1 MKRKLCSVLLALC
14 MVLTLL
20 PVSAMAEGGTATSL
34 PDAVDGVIT
43 LTEDVELT
51 NGLNYTTDVTIV
63 LNGHT
68 ITRTNGQ
75 KTALMIT
82 NGATMTIDGSVAGS
96 AINGTI
102 VVGYSTP
109 SVTNGKLII
118 NGGTYTATVNDD
130 CVVQTNGLCD
140 NCEITATNATFNSTD
155 DTFYLAG
162 NGTYRLENCEVNGYT
177 GIYMKSG
184 SLTLTNTTIKAT
196 GEYAAPVAN
205 GNGAS
210 STGDGI
216 ILDAKNGYKGNI
228 NLSINGGSISSDN
241 AYAIR
246 ETYTDSTATATHSIT
261 VNGGT
266 YTSSKDA
273 INVSEYFKKAVASGV
288 SSISISGGTFSDL
301 SALDY
306 LAEGATVTVK
316 LAADTTK
323 DVTIPANTTVT
334 LDLAGHKIVNSATA
348 QDKEVAEASRKHTIT
363 NKGTLTILDS
373 VGGGVVDNVSH
384 GRAALYNAGTIVEIK
399 GGKFTR
405 SVDNSTDATSAKG
418 NSWYVIYNA
427 EGANITKI
435 SSGEFLALGHF
446 SSLFCNSG
454 TINEISG
461 GTFTQDGFIA
471 FKNQGTV
478 NKISGGTFSSES
490 ESCIQNWGTI
500 GEISDGTITAGR
512 IGIWNFSSD
521 TYKSA
526 GTISRITGG
535 NISGTTAAIRL
546 NDYDTDYK
554 DSDKNVTGPST
565 VNKANASISA
575 GNFSGALEVNAH
587 TVLTITGG
595 TYSVDPSAYV
605 VPGYVASYNGSTYTV
620 YYPVPVTP
628 GNTSSSTTKNP
639 DGSTT
644 TTTTDKTTGTVT
656 ETTVEAVLKARDGAT
671 IEDVAALRD
680 IINKEGDEA
689 YTTGADNALTWENSG
704 NAITYE
710 GKSDAAL
717 PVTTRVTYYL
727 NGVETAPADLAGQS
741 GRVRIRFDYTN
752 HTRETVTVDGQEY
765 TVCVPF
771 TAITAVILDGDKFSN
786 IEADNGKVME
796 LDGTTAVLG
805 TAIPGLADSL
815 RLTEFE
821 PLEDTEIPAYFEVSA
836 DVTDFSLDFTATILT
851 PSALDDLD
859 TGDLSDLDDLSET
872 LDDLT
877 GAVDELADGTGA
889 LADGVQALY
898 DGFHEYANGVQGLNE
913 GAEAL
918 ADGLTQL
925 YDSGTALVDGANA
938 LRDGLSAVSG
948 AVGGM
953 TSGDTGSNDEM
964 MAQLNEQL
972 APVISNYGTTVVTD
986 TVTDAD
992 LLASLTAAGLT
1003 GEQQQAVLG
1012 AVGAAMGKALQ
1023 NDTPAM
1029 VQGVAGTVSGVL
1041 MGQLGS
1047 GISQLQTGLDQLASG
1062 SAELARGAD
1071 TYVKAV
1077 GQVSQGADA
1086 LAEGS
1091 AKLDDASD
1099 AMYEG
1104 LAELHD
1110 GAAELHDGVQEF
1122 SDKNTDDLSDD
1133 LGGDLRNV
1141 VRRLKAVQQ
1150 AGKYYQ
1156 TFSGLHNGDTGS
1168 VKFIVETAEIKK

>member
-1 MKRKLCSVLLALC
+1 MKKTIPILLSAAL
-14 MVLTLL
+14 LL
-20 PVSAMAEGGTATSL
+20 SACGQAAGTAETTSA
-34 PDAVDGVIT
+34 DAPAAV
-43 LTEDVELT
+43 TET
-51 NGLNYTTDVTIV
+51 
-63 LNGHT
+63 
-68 ITRTNGQ
+68 
-75 KTALMIT
+75 
-82 NGATMTIDGSVAGS
+82 
-96 AINGTI
+96 
-102 VVGYSTP
+102 
-109 SVTNGKLII
+109 
-118 NGGTYTATVNDD
+118 
-130 CVVQTNGLCD
+130 
-140 NCEITATNATFNSTD
+140 
-155 DTFYLAG
+155 
-162 NGTYRLENCEVNGYT
+162 
-177 GIYMKSG
+177 
-184 SLTLTNTTIKAT
+184 
-196 GEYAAPVAN
+196 
-205 GNGAS
+205 
-210 STGDGI
+210 
-216 ILDAKNGYKGNI
+216 
-228 NLSINGGSISSDN
+228 
-241 AYAIR
+241 
-246 ETYTDSTATATHSIT
+246 
-261 VNGGT
+261 
-266 YTSSKDA
+266 
-273 INVSEYFKKAVASGV
+273 
-288 SSISISGGTFSDL
+288 
-301 SALDY
+301 
-306 LAEGATVTVK
+306 
-316 LAADTTK
+316 
-323 DVTIPANTTVT
+323 
-334 LDLAGHKIVNSATA
+334 TA
-348 QDKEVAEASRKHTIT
+348 QTSAPKTT
-363 NKGTLTILDS
+363 P
-373 VGGGVVDNVSH
+373 GGVD
-384 GRAALYNAGTIVEIK
+384 K
-399 GGKFTR
+399 
-405 SVDNSTDATSAKG
+405 
-418 NSWYVIYNA
+418 A
-427 EGANITKI
+427 E
-435 SSGEFLALGHF
+435 
-446 SSLFCNSG
+446 
-454 TINEISG
+454 
-461 GTFTQDGFIA
+461 
-471 FKNQGTV
+471 
-478 NKISGGTFSSES
+478 
-490 ESCIQNWGTI
+490 
-500 GEISDGTITAGR
+500 
-512 IGIWNFSSD
+512 
-521 TYKSA
+521 
-526 GTISRITGG
+526 
-535 NISGTTAAIRL
+535 
-546 NDYDTDYK
+546 
-554 DSDKNVTGPST
+554 
-565 VNKANASISA
+565 
-575 GNFSGALEVNAH
+575 
-587 TVLTITGG
+587 
-595 TYSVDPSAYV
+595 
-605 VPGYVASYNGSTYTV
+605 TV
-620 YYPVPVTP
+620 YA
-628 GNTSSSTTKNP
+628 KA
-639 DGSTT
+639 DA
-644 TTTTDKTTGTVT
+644 DGTVT

-717 PVTTRVTYYL
+717 PVTTQVTYYL

-771 TAITAVILDGDKFSN
+771 TTITAVILDGDKFSN
-786 IEADNGKVME
+786 IETDNGKVME

-805 TAIPGLADSL
+805 TAMPGLADSL

-821 PLEDTEIPAYFEVSA
+821 PLDDTEIPAYFEVSA

-859 TGDLSDLDDLSET
+859 TGDLSDLDDLSDT

-877 GAVDELADGTGA
+877 DAADELADGTGA

-898 DGFHEYANGVQGLNE
+898 DGFHEYADGVQGLNE

-964 MAQLNEQL
+964 MARLNEQL
-972 APVISNYGTTVVTD
+972 APVISNYGTTLVTD

-992 LLASLTAAGLT
+992 LLAALTAAGLT

-1012 AVGAAMGKALQ
+1012 AV
-1023 NDTPAM
+1023 
-1029 VQGVAGTVSGVL
+1029 GVAGTVSGVL

-1122 SDKNTDDLSDD
+1122 CDKNTDNLSDD

-1150 AGKYYQ
+1150 AGKNYQ

>member
-1 MKRKLCSVLLALC
+1 MKKTIPILLSAAL
-14 MVLTLL
+14 LL
-20 PVSAMAEGGTATSL
+20 SACGQAAGTAETTSA
-34 PDAVDGVIT
+34 DAPAAV
-43 LTEDVELT
+43 TET
-51 NGLNYTTDVTIV
+51 
-63 LNGHT
+63 
-68 ITRTNGQ
+68 
-75 KTALMIT
+75 
-82 NGATMTIDGSVAGS
+82 
-96 AINGTI
+96 
-102 VVGYSTP
+102 
-109 SVTNGKLII
+109 
-118 NGGTYTATVNDD
+118 
-130 CVVQTNGLCD
+130 
-140 NCEITATNATFNSTD
+140 
-155 DTFYLAG
+155 
-162 NGTYRLENCEVNGYT
+162 
-177 GIYMKSG
+177 
-184 SLTLTNTTIKAT
+184 
-196 GEYAAPVAN
+196 
-205 GNGAS
+205 
-210 STGDGI
+210 
-216 ILDAKNGYKGNI
+216 
-228 NLSINGGSISSDN
+228 
-241 AYAIR
+241 
-246 ETYTDSTATATHSIT
+246 
-261 VNGGT
+261 
-266 YTSSKDA
+266 
-273 INVSEYFKKAVASGV
+273 
-288 SSISISGGTFSDL
+288 
-301 SALDY
+301 
-306 LAEGATVTVK
+306 
-316 LAADTTK
+316 
-323 DVTIPANTTVT
+323 
-334 LDLAGHKIVNSATA
+334 TA
-348 QDKEVAEASRKHTIT
+348 QTSAPKTT
-363 NKGTLTILDS
+363 P
-373 VGGGVVDNVSH
+373 GGVD
-384 GRAALYNAGTIVEIK
+384 K
-399 GGKFTR
+399 
-405 SVDNSTDATSAKG
+405 
-418 NSWYVIYNA
+418 A
-427 EGANITKI
+427 E
-435 SSGEFLALGHF
+435 
-446 SSLFCNSG
+446 
-454 TINEISG
+454 
-461 GTFTQDGFIA
+461 
-471 FKNQGTV
+471 
-478 NKISGGTFSSES
+478 
-490 ESCIQNWGTI
+490 
-500 GEISDGTITAGR
+500 
-512 IGIWNFSSD
+512 
-521 TYKSA
+521 
-526 GTISRITGG
+526 
-535 NISGTTAAIRL
+535 
-546 NDYDTDYK
+546 
-554 DSDKNVTGPST
+554 
-565 VNKANASISA
+565 
-575 GNFSGALEVNAH
+575 
-587 TVLTITGG
+587 
-595 TYSVDPSAYV
+595 
-605 VPGYVASYNGSTYTV
+605 TV
-620 YYPVPVTP
+620 YAKADA
-628 GNTSSSTTKNP
+628 G
-639 DGSTT
+639 
-644 TTTTDKTTGTVT
+644 GTVT
-656 ETTVEAVLKARDGAT
+656 ETTVETVLKARDGAT

-704 NAITYE
+704 NAITYA

-786 IEADNGKVME
+786 IETDNGKVME

-805 TAIPGLADSL
+805 TAMPGLADSL

-821 PLEDTEIPAYFEVSA
+821 PLEDTEIPSYFEVSA

-859 TGDLSDLDDLSET
+859 TGDLSDLDDLSDT

-877 GAVDELADGTGA
+877 DAADELADGTGA
-889 LADGVQALY
+889 LADGVQ
-898 DGFHEYANGVQGLNE
+898 GLDE

-925 YDSGTALVDGANA
+925 YDSGTALADGANA

-992 LLASLTAAGLT
+992 LLAALTAAGLT

-1012 AVGAAMGKALQ
+1012 AVGVAMGKALQ

-1133 LGGDLRNV
+1133 LGGGLRNV

-1150 AGKYYQ
+1150 AGKNYQ

>member
-1 MKRKLCSVLLALC
+1 MKKTIPILLSAAL
-14 MVLTLL
+14 LL
-20 PVSAMAEGGTATSL
+20 SACGQAAGTAETTSA
-34 PDAVDGVIT
+34 DAPAAV
-43 LTEDVELT
+43 TET
-51 NGLNYTTDVTIV
+51 
-63 LNGHT
+63 
-68 ITRTNGQ
+68 
-75 KTALMIT
+75 
-82 NGATMTIDGSVAGS
+82 
-96 AINGTI
+96 
-102 VVGYSTP
+102 
-109 SVTNGKLII
+109 
-118 NGGTYTATVNDD
+118 
-130 CVVQTNGLCD
+130 
-140 NCEITATNATFNSTD
+140 
-155 DTFYLAG
+155 
-162 NGTYRLENCEVNGYT
+162 
-177 GIYMKSG
+177 
-184 SLTLTNTTIKAT
+184 
-196 GEYAAPVAN
+196 
-205 GNGAS
+205 
-210 STGDGI
+210 
-216 ILDAKNGYKGNI
+216 
-228 NLSINGGSISSDN
+228 
-241 AYAIR
+241 
-246 ETYTDSTATATHSIT
+246 
-261 VNGGT
+261 
-266 YTSSKDA
+266 
-273 INVSEYFKKAVASGV
+273 
-288 SSISISGGTFSDL
+288 
-301 SALDY
+301 
-306 LAEGATVTVK
+306 
-316 LAADTTK
+316 
-323 DVTIPANTTVT
+323 
-334 LDLAGHKIVNSATA
+334 TA
-348 QDKEVAEASRKHTIT
+348 QTSAPKTT
-363 NKGTLTILDS
+363 P
-373 VGGGVVDNVSH
+373 GGVD
-384 GRAALYNAGTIVEIK
+384 K
-399 GGKFTR
+399 
-405 SVDNSTDATSAKG
+405 
-418 NSWYVIYNA
+418 A
-427 EGANITKI
+427 E
-435 SSGEFLALGHF
+435 
-446 SSLFCNSG
+446 
-454 TINEISG
+454 
-461 GTFTQDGFIA
+461 
-471 FKNQGTV
+471 TV
-478 NKISGGTFSSES
+478 Y
-490 ESCIQNWGTI
+490 
-500 GEISDGTITAGR
+500 A
-512 IGIWNFSSD
+512 
-521 TYKSA
+521 
-526 GTISRITGG
+526 
-535 NISGTTAAIRL
+535 
-546 NDYDTDYK
+546 
-554 DSDKNVTGPST
+554 
-565 VNKANASISA
+565 KANA
-575 GNFSGALEVNAH
+575 
-587 TVLTITGG
+587 
-595 TYSVDPSAYV
+595 D
-605 VPGYVASYNGSTYTV
+605 
-620 YYPVPVTP
+620 
-628 GNTSSSTTKNP
+628 
-639 DGSTT
+639 
-644 TTTTDKTTGTVT
+644 GTVT

-680 IINKEGDEA
+680 IINKEGDET

-805 TAIPGLADSL
+805 AAMPGLADSL

-859 TGDLSDLDDLSET
+859 TGDLSDLDDLSDT

-877 GAVDELADGTGA
+877 DAADE

-948 AVGGM
+948 AFGGM

-964 MAQLNEQL
+964 MAQLDEQL

-992 LLASLTAAGLT
+992 LLAALTAAGLT
-1003 GEQQQAVLG
+1003 VEQQQAVLG
-1012 AVGAAMGKALQ
+1012 AVGVAMGKALQ

-1062 SAELARGAD
+1062 SAEQARGAD

-1077 GQVSQGADA
+1077 GQVSQRADA

-1133 LGGDLRNV
+1133 LRNV
-1141 VRRLKAVQQ
+1141 VHRLKAVQQ
-1150 AGKYYQ
+1150 AGKNYQ

>member
-1 MKRKLCSVLLALC
+1 MKKTIPILLSAAL
-14 MVLTLL
+14 LL
-20 PVSAMAEGGTATSL
+20 SACGQAAGTAETTSA
-34 PDAVDGVIT
+34 DAPAAV
-43 LTEDVELT
+43 TET
-51 NGLNYTTDVTIV
+51 
-63 LNGHT
+63 
-68 ITRTNGQ
+68 
-75 KTALMIT
+75 
-82 NGATMTIDGSVAGS
+82 
-96 AINGTI
+96 
-102 VVGYSTP
+102 
-109 SVTNGKLII
+109 
-118 NGGTYTATVNDD
+118 
-130 CVVQTNGLCD
+130 
-140 NCEITATNATFNSTD
+140 
-155 DTFYLAG
+155 
-162 NGTYRLENCEVNGYT
+162 
-177 GIYMKSG
+177 
-184 SLTLTNTTIKAT
+184 
-196 GEYAAPVAN
+196 
-205 GNGAS
+205 
-210 STGDGI
+210 
-216 ILDAKNGYKGNI
+216 
-228 NLSINGGSISSDN
+228 
-241 AYAIR
+241 
-246 ETYTDSTATATHSIT
+246 
-261 VNGGT
+261 
-266 YTSSKDA
+266 
-273 INVSEYFKKAVASGV
+273 
-288 SSISISGGTFSDL
+288 
-301 SALDY
+301 
-306 LAEGATVTVK
+306 
-316 LAADTTK
+316 
-323 DVTIPANTTVT
+323 
-334 LDLAGHKIVNSATA
+334 TA
-348 QDKEVAEASRKHTIT
+348 QTSAPKTT
-363 NKGTLTILDS
+363 P
-373 VGGGVVDNVSH
+373 GGVD
-384 GRAALYNAGTIVEIK
+384 K
-399 GGKFTR
+399 
-405 SVDNSTDATSAKG
+405 
-418 NSWYVIYNA
+418 A
-427 EGANITKI
+427 E
-435 SSGEFLALGHF
+435 
-446 SSLFCNSG
+446 
-454 TINEISG
+454 
-461 GTFTQDGFIA
+461 
-471 FKNQGTV
+471 TV
-478 NKISGGTFSSES
+478 Y
-490 ESCIQNWGTI
+490 
-500 GEISDGTITAGR
+500 A
-512 IGIWNFSSD
+512 
-521 TYKSA
+521 
-526 GTISRITGG
+526 
-535 NISGTTAAIRL
+535 
-546 NDYDTDYK
+546 
-554 DSDKNVTGPST
+554 
-565 VNKANASISA
+565 KANA
-575 GNFSGALEVNAH
+575 
-587 TVLTITGG
+587 
-595 TYSVDPSAYV
+595 D
-605 VPGYVASYNGSTYTV
+605 
-620 YYPVPVTP
+620 
-628 GNTSSSTTKNP
+628 
-639 DGSTT
+639 
-644 TTTTDKTTGTVT
+644 GTVT
-656 ETTVEAVLKARDGAT
+656 ETTVEAVLKARGGAT

-680 IINKEGDEA
+680 IINKEGDEE
-689 YTTGADNALTWENSG
+689 YTTGADNALTWENRG

-805 TAIPGLADSL
+805 TAMPGLADSL

-859 TGDLSDLDDLSET
+859 TGDLSDLDDLSDT

-877 GAVDELADGTGA
+877 DAADELADGTGA

-898 DGFHEYANGVQGLNE
+898 DGFHQYADGVQGLNE

-972 APVISNYGTTVVTD
+972 APVIANYGTTVVTD

-992 LLASLTAAGLT
+992 LLAAMTAAGLT

-1029 VQGVAGTVSGVL
+1029 VQGVAGTVSGAL

-1091 AKLDDASD
+1091 AQLDDASD

-1133 LGGDLRNV
+1133 LGTGLRNV

-1150 AGKYYQ
+1150 AGKNYQ

>member
-1 MKRKLCSVLLALC
+1 MKKTIPILLSAAL
-14 MVLTLL
+14 LL
-20 PVSAMAEGGTATSL
+20 SACGQAAGTA
-34 PDAVDGVIT
+34 
-43 LTEDVELT
+43 E
-51 NGLNYTTDVTIV
+51 
-63 LNGHT
+63 
-68 ITRTNGQ
+68 
-75 KTALMIT
+75 
-82 NGATMTIDGSVAGS
+82 
-96 AINGTI
+96 
-102 VVGYSTP
+102 
-109 SVTNGKLII
+109 
-118 NGGTYTATVNDD
+118 
-130 CVVQTNGLCD
+130 
-140 NCEITATNATFNSTD
+140 
-155 DTFYLAG
+155 
-162 NGTYRLENCEVNGYT
+162 
-177 GIYMKSG
+177 
-184 SLTLTNTTIKAT
+184 
-196 GEYAAPVAN
+196 
-205 GNGAS
+205 
-210 STGDGI
+210 
-216 ILDAKNGYKGNI
+216 
-228 NLSINGGSISSDN
+228 
-241 AYAIR
+241 
-246 ETYTDSTATATHSIT
+246 
-261 VNGGT
+261 
-266 YTSSKDA
+266 
-273 INVSEYFKKAVASGV
+273 
-288 SSISISGGTFSDL
+288 
-301 SALDY
+301 
-306 LAEGATVTVK
+306 
-316 LAADTTK
+316 
-323 DVTIPANTTVT
+323 
-334 LDLAGHKIVNSATA
+334 
-348 QDKEVAEASRKHTIT
+348 
-363 NKGTLTILDS
+363 
-373 VGGGVVDNVSH
+373 
-384 GRAALYNAGTIVEIK
+384 
-399 GGKFTR
+399 
-405 SVDNSTDATSAKG
+405 ATSADAPAA
-418 NSWYVIYNA
+418 VT
-427 EGANITKI
+427 E
-435 SSGEFLALGHF
+435 
-446 SSLFCNSG
+446 
-454 TINEISG
+454 
-461 GTFTQDGFIA
+461 
-471 FKNQGTV
+471 
-478 NKISGGTFSSES
+478 
-490 ESCIQNWGTI
+490 
-500 GEISDGTITAGR
+500 
-512 IGIWNFSSD
+512 
-521 TYKSA
+521 
-526 GTISRITGG
+526 
-535 NISGTTAAIRL
+535 TTAQTAAPK
-546 NDYDTDYK
+546 TTPGGV
-554 DSDKNVTGPST
+554 DK
-565 VNKANASISA
+565 A
-575 GNFSGALEVNAH
+575 E
-587 TVLTITGG
+587 
-595 TYSVDPSAYV
+595 
-605 VPGYVASYNGSTYTV
+605 TV
-620 YYPVPVTP
+620 YA
-628 GNTSSSTTKNP
+628 KA
-639 DGSTT
+639 DA
-644 TTTTDKTTGTVT
+644 DGTVT

-710 GKSDAAL
+710 GKSNAAL

-786 IEADNGKVME
+786 IETDNGKVME

-805 TAIPGLADSL
+805 TAMPGLADSL

-821 PLEDTEIPAYFEVSA
+821 PREDTEIPAYFEVSA

-859 TGDLSDLDDLSET
+859 TGDLSDLDDLSDT

-877 GAVDELADGTGA
+877 DAADELADGTGA

-898 DGFHEYANGVQGLNE
+898 DGFHEYADGVQGLNE

-948 AVGGM
+948 AVRGM

-964 MAQLNEQL
+964 MVQLNEQL

-992 LLASLTAAGLT
+992 LLAALTAAGLT

-1012 AVGAAMGKALQ
+1012 AVGVAMG
-1023 NDTPAM
+1023 
-1029 VQGVAGTVSGVL
+1029 QGVAGTVSGVL

-1099 AMYEG
+1099 TMYEG

-1122 SDKNTDDLSDD
+1122 SDKNTDDLSDN
-1133 LGGDLRNV
+1133 LGAGLRNV

-1150 AGKYYQ
+1150 AGKNYQ